1 MGLCRTASIV
11 ALAAYYSVLVGRIYS
26 LQVQVRCYPE
36 YTQNTIIYERIS
48 YLSNILLQQRFS
60 LI

>member
-36 YTQNTIIYERIS
+36 YTQNTIIMNVFRI
-48 YLSNILLQQRFS
+48 YLIYCFNKDPV
-60 LI
+60 